1 MTLTKKL
8 IATCVSFGLVPLLVV
23 TALVL
28 VAEKSLEKNVETSFA
43 SYADSFGEKIDRI
56 LYERYGDVQ
65 AFVLNPAVT
74 DRTRWYKA
82 GAEQNPAVGLM
93 NEFAKLYSTYDLML
107 LLDTDGKV
115 AAAST
120 VDVKG
125 SPIDSS
131 SLYGQNYSSSA
142 WFKDLQRGQFT
153 TMRQHSA
160 KENNLASGTLV
171 IDHHVEPAMQLVYG
185 PKAEAVIGFA
195 APLRANDKVIGYW
208 VNFMSLVSFK
218 EMVEQF
224 QRSTVG
230 GPAVAILDE
239 AGRVMIARKPFDGG
253 EDGITEGVVLSEQD
267 CPPARKALSGGKGAD
282 RWESQ
287 AAQGDE
293 EVVGY
298 AYADGSMGF
307 AGMGW
312 SVLVHD
318 HMDQAAA
325 AILKVRSGVLWTA
338 FISTV
343 LILVLALLIGRSL
356 SAPIITL
363 AGAASRISQGD
374 VDVDVTVRTK
384 DEIGVLAD
392 SFRTL
397 IEYVRDVQKAV
408 AEVASGDLSRR
419 LVPRSAADQLSLST
433 NRVAESLQALT
444 NAIGSVAADAIEGNT
459 AARVDAQQFTGAYG
473 ELAQRTNGMLD
484 AMLAP
489 VSEATTTL
497 EQVANNDLTAAMTG
511 QYKGDH
517 DRLKT
522 AVNVAVHNVR
532 EGLLQV
538 SRGAEQVRA
547 ASGQIAAGSQTLAA
561 GASEQA
567 ASLSESRSVLETVA
581 GMTSRNAENAQH
593 ANGLSAAAQQSSQAG
608 SESIEQMNSA
618 VAKIRAAVENTAQI
632 IRDINQIAFQTNL
645 LALNAAVEAAR
656 AGDAG
661 RGFAVVA
668 DEVRNLAQQAKQAA
682 QKTEELLQDSIKQA
696 ERGEVITKDVTRSL
710 GQIVVSV
717 AKVGEIIGEI
727 AAASREQSQG
737 IDQVHKASAQMDQV
751 THQNAASSEEL
762 SSTAEELSAQAQELT
777 AMVGR
782 FRLSET
788 SAPTATV
795 RPTALRPASAHR
807 PAGVPSGAALIP
819 FEDDL
824 QLRDF

>member
-8 IATCVSFGLVPLLVV
+8 IAICVSFGLVPLLVV
-23 TALVL
+23 TVLVL
-28 VAEKSLEKNVETSFA
+28 IAEKALEKDVQTAYA
-43 SYADSFGEKIDRI
+43 SYAESLAEKIDRI

-74 DRTRWYKA
+74 DRSRWYKP
-82 GAEQNPAVGLM
+82 GAEQNPAVRLM
-93 NEFAKLYSTYDLML
+93 DDFAKLYATYDLMV
-107 LLDTDGKV
+107 LLDTEGKV
-115 AAAST
+115 AAVST

-125 SPIDSS
+125 NPIESS
-131 SLYGQNYSSSA
+131 GVYGQSFASSP
-142 WFKDLQRGQFT
+142 WFRDLQRGQST

-160 KENNLASGTLV
+160 KENNAASGTLV
-171 IDHHVEPAMQLVYG
+171 LDYHAEPAMQLVYG
-185 PKAEAVIGFA
+185 PKAESVIGFA

-208 VNFMSLVSFK
+208 INFMSLTSFH
-218 EMVEQF
+218 EMLGHF
-224 QRSTVG
+224 QKSTVG

-239 AGRVMIARKPFDGG
+239 SGRVIAAKVSLDGA
-253 EDGITEGVVLSEQD
+253 ETELMEGQQVSEQD
-267 CPPARKALSGGKGAD
+267 CPPAKKAMSGAKGAEL
-282 RWESQ
+282 WSSKGE
-287 AAQGDE
+287 E

-298 AYADGSMGF
+298 AYGDGSMGF

-312 SVLVHD
+312 SVVVHD
-318 HMDQAAA
+318 HLDQAAA

-338 FISTV
+338 VLSGI
-343 LILVLALLIGRSL
+343 LILALAYLIGRSL
-356 SAPIITL
+356 SAPIIAL

-374 VDVDVTVRTK
+374 VEVDVTVRTK
-384 DEIGVLAD
+384 DELGLLAD

-397 IEYVRDVQKAV
+397 TEYVRDVQRAV
-408 AEVASGDLSRR
+408 AEVANGDLSRR
-419 LVPRSAADQLSLST
+419 LVPRSPADQLSQST
-433 NRVAESLQALT
+433 NRVSESLQALT
-444 NAIGSVAADAIEGNT
+444 AAVGGVAADATEGNT
-459 AARVDAQQFTGAYG
+459 AARVNAEQFMGAYR
-473 ELAQRTNGMLD
+473 ELAERTNGMLD

-497 EQVANNDLTAAMTG
+497 ELVANHDLTASMTG
-511 QYKGDH
+511 TYKGDH

-593 ANGLSAAAQQSSQAG
+593 ANGLSDAAQQSSQAG

-696 ERGEVITKDVTRSL
+696 ERGEAITKDVTRSL

-788 SAPTATV
+788 AAPAATV
-795 RPTALRPASAHR
+795 RPTTPKSTNLHR
-807 PAGVPSGAALIP
+807 PVSAPSGAALIP

>member
-8 IATCVSFGLVPLLVV
+8 IAICVSFGLVPLMVV
-23 TALVL
+23 TVLVL
-28 VAEKSLEKNVETSFA
+28 IAEKSLEKDVQTAYA
-43 SYADSFGEKIDRI
+43 SYAESLGEKIDRI

-65 AFVLNPAVT
+65 AFVLNPAAT
-74 DRTRWYKA
+74 DRSRWYKA
-82 GAEQNPAVGLM
+82 GPEQNPAVRLM
-93 NEFAKLYSTYDLML
+93 DDFAKLYATYDLMV
-107 LLDTDGKV
+107 LLDTEGKV
-115 AAAST
+115 AAVST
-120 VDVKG
+120 VDAKG
-125 SPIDSS
+125 NPVESAAV
-131 SLYGQNYSSSA
+131 YGQSFASSP
-142 WFKDLQRGQFT
+142 WFRDLQRGQST

-160 KENNLASGTLV
+160 KENNTASGTLV
-171 IDHHVEPAMQLVYG
+171 LDYHAEPAMQLVYG
-185 PKAEAVIGFA
+185 PKAESVIGFA
-195 APLRANDKVIGYW
+195 APLRVNDKVIGYW
-208 VNFMSLVSFK
+208 VNFMTLVSFK
-218 EMVEQF
+218 EMLDTF
-224 QRSTVG
+224 QSTTVG
-230 GPAVAILDE
+230 GPAVALLDE
-239 AGRVMIARKPFDGG
+239 AGRVMVAKKSLDGA
-253 EDGITEGVVLSEQD
+253 ESGIVEGAQLTEQD
-267 CPPARKALSGGKGAD
+267 CPPAKKAMSGSKGAD
-282 RWESQ
+282 LWDNQ
-287 AAQGDE
+287 AAKGEE

-307 AGMGW
+307 SGMGW
-312 SVLVHD
+312 SVIVHD
-318 HMDQAAA
+318 HLDQAAA

-338 FISTV
+338 VLSGF
-343 LILVLALLIGRSL
+343 LILALAYLIGRSL
-356 SAPIITL
+356 SAPIIAL
-363 AGAASRISQGD
+363 AGAAGRISQGD
-374 VDVDVTVRTK
+374 VEVDVTVRTK
-384 DEIGVLAD
+384 DEIGLLAD

-397 IEYVRDVQKAV
+397 TEYVRDVQRAV
-408 AEVASGDLSRR
+408 AEVANGDLSRR
-419 LVPRSAADQLSLST
+419 LVPRSPADQLSQST
-433 NRVAESLQALT
+433 NRVSESLQALT
-444 NAIGSVAADAIEGNT
+444 AAVGGVAADAIEGNT
-459 AARVDAQQFTGAYG
+459 AARVNAEQFMGAYR
-473 ELAQRTNGMLD
+473 ELADRTNGMLD

-497 EQVANNDLTAAMTG
+497 ELVANHDLTASMTG
-511 QYKGDH
+511 TYKGDH

-593 ANGLSAAAQQSSQAG
+593 ANGLSDAAQQSSQAG

-682 QKTEELLQDSIKQA
+682 QKTEELLQDSIRQA
-696 ERGEVITKDVTRSL
+696 ERGEAITKDVTRSL

-782 FRLSET
+782 FRLSESST
-788 SAPTATV
+788 PVATARPIAPRSAS
-795 RPTALRPASAHR
+795 LQRPASA
-807 PAGVPSGAALIP
+807 PTGAALIP